1 MLRSFPG
8 LRDFHQELSLE
19 KKADWI
25 CLPFNHQ
32 FYRQKWTQLINY
44 LSQRAEI
51 WYASYWW
58 PWLRTQQIS
67 LISLQQFFFSI
78 LGLSWYSSV
87 KMASLRWTNLCF
99 CSVPCRDG
107 KAIKTAWKKP
117 VFIAGF
123 YWFFSKNFWKKPVFI
138 GFFQNF
144 VFFAFVC
151 YFRISFFLFILL
163 YSIISYLFPFHLP
176 YNQVRH
182 MLIPTMKW

>member
-78 LGLSWYSSV
+78 LGLSLPFKWHHAQIPFLSR
-87 KMASLRWTNLCF
+87 SLMLTAKKTTCLSFYIEISTRNATLTIWF
-99 CSVPCRDG
+99 F
-107 KAIKTAWKKP
+107 KTATKEH
-117 VFIAGF
+117 FISRLFDELDSSSWSQIKGN
-123 YWFFSKNFWKKPVFI
+123 WL
-138 GFFQNF
+138 
-144 VFFAFVC
+144 
-151 YFRISFFLFILL
+151 RFLFLR
-163 YSIISYLFPFHLP
+163 SISSSELMQSFK
-176 YNQVRH
+176 NS
-182 MLIPTMKW
+182 